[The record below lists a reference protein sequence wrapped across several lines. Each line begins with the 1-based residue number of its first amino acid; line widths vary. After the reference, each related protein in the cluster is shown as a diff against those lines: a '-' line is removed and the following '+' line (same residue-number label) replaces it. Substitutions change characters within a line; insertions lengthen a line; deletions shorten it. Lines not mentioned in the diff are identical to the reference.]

1 MTKAKKQMNFLDQTY
16 QDLTALLNRYK
27 VVLPYGQ
34 EEFKNDL
41 FQLFVQK
48 LKQSFKNGLEA
59 ASKRKQK
66 PARS

>member
-1 MTKAKKQMNFLDQTY
+1 MTKAKNQINFLDQTY
-16 QDLTALLNRYK
+16 HDLTELLNRYK

-48 LKQSFKNGLEA
+48 LKQSFKNGIEA
-59 ASKRKQK
+59 GRKQK
-66 PARS
+66 PARY